1 MYMKADE
8 LEQFRK
14 NIDNLFTHLY
24 NMGREV
30 ATYNNQSRSID
41 ENLKVSKAELM
52 DELDKS
58 YLDAGWA
65 DDVSYKREQLV
76 DLCWNVLS
84 WGWFEGNK

>member
-1 MYMKADE
+1 MKADE

-30 ATYNNQSRSID
+30 ATYNKQSKSID

>member
-1 MYMKADE
+1 MKADE

-24 NMGREV
+24 KIGWKV
-30 ATYNNQSRSID
+30 ATHNNQSRSID
-41 ENLKVSKAELM
+41 ENLKISKAELM

-65 DDVSYKREQLV
+65 EDVSPKREELV
-76 DLCWNVLS
+76 DLCWKVLH